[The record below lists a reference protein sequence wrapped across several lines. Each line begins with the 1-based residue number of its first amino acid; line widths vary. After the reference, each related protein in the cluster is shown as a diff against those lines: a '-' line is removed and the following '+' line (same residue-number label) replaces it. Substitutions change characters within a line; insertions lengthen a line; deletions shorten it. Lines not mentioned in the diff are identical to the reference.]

1 MKKNVLLSVLLLLFA
16 AITFAQAPQLLNYQA
31 VVRNAGGQPVT
42 TGTVKLRFTIH
53 DGTAGGATVFQ
64 EVQSATPNQ
73 FGLVT
78 ASIGSVNN
86 NLATVNWGG
95 GAKHLQVEIDITGGT
110 NYTDMGTTQLLSVP
124 YALYAA
130 NSAPGPQG
138 PQGVTGPQ
146 GVQGT
151 VGAAGAQGPTG
162 ATGNAGVQGPQGLPG
177 NTGAVGAIGNTGP
190 QGLQGVP
197 GVAGPIGDTGPQ
209 GLQGAQ
215 GVQGVAGPVGDTG
228 PQGTQG
234 IQGPQGN
241 VGPAGPTGD
250 VGPTGAQGIQGVQGI
265 QGIQGVPGSN
275 ASLPQG
281 MIVMWS
287 GALAN
292 VPAGWQLCDG
302 TNGTPNLFDRFVL
315 SIPNNGTNPG
325 AIGGSHAYTLTEAQ
339 LPPHSHTGGG
349 TTSVDGQH
357 THTMPGYHLYAGT
370 QIPWYNWANNQK
382 ADNTNT
388 TSADGAHAHTFNFT
402 TNNTGGGA
410 GIDNRP
416 AYYTLAFIMKM

>member
-1 MKKNVLLSVLLLLFA
+1 MKKNVLLSVLLLLLA
-16 AITFAQAPQLLNYQA
+16 VVSYAQAPQLLNYQA
-31 VVRNAGGQPVT
+31 VVRNTSGQPVT
-42 TGTVKLRFTIH
+42 SGTVKLRFTIH
-53 DGTAGGATVFQ
+53 DGTSGGPTVFQ
-64 EVQSATPNQ
+64 EVQTATPNQ

-78 ASIGSVNN
+78 ASIGAVNN

-95 GAKHLQVEIDITGGT
+95 GAKHLQVEVDITGGT

-146 GVQGT
+146 GIQG
-151 VGAAGAQGPTG
+151 VAGVAGAQGPTG
-162 ATGNAGVQGPQGLPG
+162 PTGNLGAQGPQGIAG
-177 NTGAVGAIGNTGP
+177 ATGATGPSGDVGAQGPQGVQGIAGPTGGFGP
-190 QGLQGVP
+190 TGQQGLQG
-197 GVAGPIGDTGPQ
+197 ITGDTGPQ
-209 GLQGAQ
+209 GIQ
-215 GVQGVAGPVGDTG
+215 GVQGVQGIAGPS
-228 PQGTQG
+228 
-234 IQGPQGN
+234 
-241 VGPAGPTGD
+241 GPTGD
-250 VGPTGAQGIQGVQGI
+250 VGPAGPQGQQGIQGVQGI
-265 QGIQGVPGSN
+265 QGPQGIPGNN

-292 VPAGWQLCDG
+292 IPAGWALCDG
-302 TNGTPNLFDRFVL
+302 TNGTPNLFDRFIL
-315 SIPNNGTNPG
+315 SIPNNATNPG
-325 AIGGSHAYTLTEAQ
+325 STGGSHLYTLTEAQ
-339 LPPHSHTGGG
+339 LPPHSHTGSG

-357 THTMPGYHLYAGT
+357 THTMPGYHLYNGT

-388 TSADGAHAHTFNFT
+388 TSADGAHSHTFSFT
-402 TNNTGGGA
+402 TNTTGGGG